1 MPESSFF
8 PKSKKNKETASVHFI
23 GIGGIGMSALAQ
35 WFLSQNWAV
44 SGSDV
49 SESPITQKLAKMG
62 VKVKIG
68 HKKDNLPDKTSLVVF
83 NQAILKENPEY
94 EETIRRKISIK
105 SYPEIIGELTKK
117 YKTISIS
124 GAHGKSSSTALASL
138 SAIEANLDP
147 TVIVGTLLKEFS
159 SGAGNFRP
167 GKSEWL
173 ILEADEF
180 GRAFLNYFPF
190 AALITNIDK
199 EHLDTYKDLSD
210 IKKTFL
216 KFFNN
221 ILPDGILVLNK
232 DNKNLR
238 SLSFEI
244 KKLVSIKELNL
255 FWYSLNSPAAR
266 KIKKI
271 LQVKGWHNL
280 SNATGVFTL
289 LKAVGLK
296 EQDILAGFKKYSG
309 CWRRFELKG
318 KFFDSGADIIDDY
331 AHHPEE
337 IKATLEMTRETYPQ
351 GKIFV
356 VFQPH
361 HQGRLTSLFS
371 EFTKAFKNADNV
383 FILDTYKVA
392 GREKEKKEEKQMR
405 TASDLALAIKA
416 KYVKDPSSLPSLLKD
431 TGIKKGDVIIMM
443 GAGNINLFTEK
454 LLNGVK

>member
-1 MPESSFF
+1 M
-8 PKSKKNKETASVHFI
+8 PKSSLFPENIKNASVHFI

-35 WFLSQNWAV
+35 WFLAQNWAV

-68 HKKDNLPDKTSLVVF
+68 HKKDNLPNKTSLVVF
-83 NQAILKENPEY
+83 NQAIPKENPEY
-94 EETIRRKISIK
+94 EETICRKISIK

-138 SAIEANLDP
+138 SAIEANLDS
-147 TVIVGTLLKEFS
+147 TVIIGTLLKEFS

-190 AALITNIDK
+190 ATLITNIDK

-271 LQVKGWHNL
+271 LQVKGWLNL

-318 KFFDSGADIIDDY
+318 KIFEADVIDDY

-337 IKATLEMTRETYPQ
+337 IKATLEMAREIYPK
-351 GKIFV
+351 GKISV

-361 HQGRLTSLFS
+361 HQGRLTFLFS

-392 GREKEKKEEKQMR
+392 GREKEKKEEKQLR
-405 TASDLALAIKA
+405 SASDLALAVKA
-416 KYVKDPSSLPSLLKD
+416 KYIKNPSSLPSLLKD
-431 TGIKKGDVIIMM
+431 AGNKKGNVIIMM

-454 LLNGVK
+454 LINGA